1 MVTAPAAESNSV
13 NLLPQTYSGPGRPA
27 TIAAVVVGRQLL
39 RVRRDESRLVQLE
52 RSGTAQS
59 RQAADL
65 YELGSVQ
72 LRKRLYPQAAATLKQ
87 ALKRLG
93 DEPDEARALIQN
105 ALGFALAAQKDY
117 EGASKHY
124 KLALKAKPDYPV
136 ALNNLAFAQ
145 DKLLNI
151 EEALKLYR
159 QTLELEPTNTTAQKA
174 VKKLEKRLIKQ
185 TLAPVHRFSPHLH
198 HSG

>member
-1 MVTAPAAESNSV
+1 M
-13 NLLPQTYSGPGRPA
+13 NLLPQTYLLGLVGLLA
-27 TIAAVVVGRQLL
+27 IAAVVVGRQLL
-39 RVRRDESRLVQLE
+39 RVRRDETRLQQLE
-52 RSGTAQS
+52 QSGTAKS
-59 RQAADL
+59 RQASDL

-72 LRKRLYPQAAATLKQ
+72 LRKRLVPQATATLKQ

-93 DEPDEARALIQN
+93 DEPDEARAVIEN

-136 ALNNLAFAQ
+136 ALNNLCYAQ
-145 DKLLNI
+145 DNLLNI

-159 QTLELEPTNTTAQKA
+159 KTLTIEPNNSTAKRA
-174 VKKLEKRLIKQ
+174 VKKLEKSL
-185 TLAPVHRFSPHLH
+185 
-198 HSG
+198 